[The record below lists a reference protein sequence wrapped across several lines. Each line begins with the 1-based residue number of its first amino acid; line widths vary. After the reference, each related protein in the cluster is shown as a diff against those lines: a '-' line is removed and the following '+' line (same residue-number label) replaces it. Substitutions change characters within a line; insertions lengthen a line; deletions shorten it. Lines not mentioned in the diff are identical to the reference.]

1 MQRALQDQGV
11 QAAFLS
17 KTLSIDFSGVEIDDP
32 FFSYKPP
39 SLLKRLKNKL
49 NASSSKEQNFQRLVA
64 ALQPPIKAEIVTS
77 PESDY
82 DLLQHPLV
90 QQADI
95 IHLHWVNGILDYQSF
110 FAAINKPVYWTL
122 HDMNPF
128 LGIFHYAGDEARN
141 KGKSA
146 HELNESFKVLKKEA
160 YSQARDLHLLF
171 PSTWLK
177 DAAKASG
184 IFPRHTAYDLLA
196 NGIDQKPYERFIF
209 SEEIGQTAPLKL
221 IYVSDRLDN
230 YRMGADLLQAA
241 LAELTIPM
249 ELMTMG
255 AGALKI
261 DNPNIQV
268 NSLGY
273 IDDEADKIKVIG
285 AADALLIP
293 SREDNLPN
301 TMLEALAAGTPVI
314 GFEIGGLAEHIQSGL
329 NGQLSKEVSAAGLV
343 KAIETFGQQ
352 KQEFKRSQVKAY
364 AQEHFDVNNQA
375 KKLLNRYLEPQ
386 NNPQKLQLP

>member
-1 MQRALQDQGV
+1 MQRALQDQGI

-17 KTLSIDFSGVEIDDP
+17 KTLSVDFSGKEFEDP
-32 FFSYKPP
+32 FFRYKPP
-39 SLLKRLKNKL
+39 SLLKRIKLKL
-49 NASSSKEQNFQRLVA
+49 IPTSSKEQDFQRLVA
-64 ALQPPIKAEIVTS
+64 ALQPPLKAEIVTS

-82 DLLQHPLV
+82 DLLRHPLV
-90 QQADI
+90 QEADI

-110 FAAINKPVYWTL
+110 FKGLDKPVYWTL

-141 KGKSA
+141 SGKSA

-171 PSTWLK
+171 PSTWLM

-184 IFPRHTAYDLLA
+184 IFPKHTTYNLLA
-196 NGIDQKPYERFIF
+196 NGIDQKPYKRLVS

-230 YRMGADLLQAA
+230 HRKGADLLQTA
-241 LAELTIPM
+241 LADLTIPL
-249 ELMTMG
+249 ELITMG
-255 AGALKI
+255 AGSLKI
-261 DNPNIQV
+261 DNPNV
-268 NSLGY
+268 KVKSLGY
-273 IDDEADKIKVIG
+273 MDNEADKIKAITAV
-285 AADALLIP
+285 DALLIP

-329 NGQLSKEVSAAGLV
+329 NGQLSKELSAAGLLE
-343 KAIETFGQQ
+343 AIETFGQQ

-375 KKLLNRYLEPQ
+375 KKLVNRYLEPQ
-386 NNPQKLQLP
+386 NNPPKPQTP